1 MNLPKL
7 RTIKLDK
14 LYNMIVAGMPANIIF
29 KTSGRAMILWIG
41 LLLNPSDRKTPISW
55 RRRSV
60 EDFVEV
66 NMTLAEVTISI
77 KVWNP

>member
-14 LYNMIVAGMPANIIF
+14 LYNMIVGGMPANIIF

-41 LLLNPSDRKTPISW
+41 LLLNPIDWKTPISW